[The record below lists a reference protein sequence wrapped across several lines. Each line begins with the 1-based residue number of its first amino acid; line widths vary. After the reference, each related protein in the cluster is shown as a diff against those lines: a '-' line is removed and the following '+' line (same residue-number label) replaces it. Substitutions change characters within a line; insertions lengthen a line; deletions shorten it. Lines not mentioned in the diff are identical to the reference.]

1 MTCHACRP
9 NQYIARN
16 LCATR
21 ASERVSLV
29 RNAIV
34 YSDVRFFKVT
44 TVYMKYRRIVCEAV
58 STRHQLWQLRIARIL
73 KYTAVYH
80 LVKKNYGYSNLN

>member
-34 YSDVRFFKVT
+34 YSQVPFCKVT
-44 TVYMKYRRIVCEAV
+44 TVYMKYHRIVCEAV
-58 STRHQLWQLRIARIL
+58 PTRHQLWQLITARII
-73 KYTAVYH
+73 KYTT
-80 LVKKNYGYSNLN
+80 